1 VPWKVDSVVEA
12 RQAFINDW
20 LQRKHHMAFSA
31 ICAEHGIT
39 RQLGYKWVERF
50 REGGMANLVDRSRAP
65 IHRPQATPSEA
76 VDAIV
81 ALRKR
86 FPQFGPRKLRVTLEQ
101 QHPRVQWPSPSTIGE
116 LLKARNLV
124 TERKRRRRTPRSTQP
139 LAAATAPNIVWSA
152 DFKGCFKVAGR
163 WCHPLTIT
171 DNASRYLLA
180 VRGVHAERE
189 ELVWPLFERAFR
201 DFGLPW
207 RIRTDNGSPFASRA
221 IAGLSSLSVR
231 WTRLGIAHERIEPG
245 KPQQNGRHE
254 RMHRTLKAHVARPP
268 RATLDEQEQAFDEFR
283 AHYNNERPHEAIGQ
297 KTPASVYVPSSRPMP
312 EQLPELDYPDDFVV
326 RRVHPSGNLKWNRSF
341 IWVGRV
347 LATEAVGVEPIAD
360 GLWHL
365 WFGPVYLGELRDK
378 HKGEN
383 EFIANRT

>member
-50 REGGMANLVDRSRAP
+50 REGGLANLVDRSRAP

-116 LLKARNLV
+116 LLKARGLV

-180 VRGVHAERE
+180 VRGVQAERE
-189 ELVWPLFERAFR
+189 ELVGPLFERAFH

-207 RIRTDNGSPFASRA
+207 RIRTDN
-221 IAGLSSLSVR
+221 
-231 WTRLGIAHERIEPG
+231 
-245 KPQQNGRHE
+245 
-254 RMHRTLKAHVARPP
+254 VAQPP

-283 AHYNNERPHEAIGQ
+283 AHYNEERPHEAIGQ
-297 KTPASVYVPSSRPMP
+297 KTPASVYVRSARPMP
-312 EQLPELDYPDDFVV
+312 EELPELDYPDDFVV
-326 RRVHPSGNLKWNRSF
+326 RRVHSNGNLKWNRSF
-341 IWVGRV
+341 LCLGRV
-347 LATEAVGVEPIAD
+347 LATEAVGAEPIAD

-365 WFGPVYLGELRDK
+365 WFGPVYLGELREK
-378 HKGEN
+378 RKGEN